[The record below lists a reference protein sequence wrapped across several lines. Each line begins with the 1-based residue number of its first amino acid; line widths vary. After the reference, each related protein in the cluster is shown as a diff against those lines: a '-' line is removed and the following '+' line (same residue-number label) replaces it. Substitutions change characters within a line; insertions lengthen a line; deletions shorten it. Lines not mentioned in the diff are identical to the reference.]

1 MGTITPSLTYVDGQT
16 LDAERHNENIY
27 DNTVGKGI
35 MSEANGGLESDNLHA
50 DFKVESE
57 HLQVEQT
64 SLARQGSNQ
73 TSIDCFQSAFGRAP
87 EDTYTTAT
95 APSDLF
101 VAIPGCS
108 IRFYQPYDASCAFFS
123 WSLFIDPYNYREFKP
138 DSENGQSVT
147 TVKDPL
153 MCIAAKIDGTLIEH
167 TRRKITQTV
176 WGAGNAAVASKV
188 YANGEAKCGQW
199 WDMTHMIPPAAGL
212 SKGYHDLQICLFMEI
227 MDSQKTVKFYRSWL
241 NSVEGTVRAFQRC
254 AFGIRNAKVV
264 TFL

>member
-16 LDAERHNENIY
+16 LDAEKHNENIY

-35 MSEANGGLESDNLHA
+35 MSEANGGLELDNLHP
-50 DFKVESE
+50 DFKVEGE
-57 HLQVEQT
+57 HLQIEQT

-87 EDTYTTAT
+87 ADTYTVAT

-123 WSLFIDPYNYREFKP
+123 WSLFVDPYNYREFGT
-138 DSENGQSVT
+138 DGAGGQ
-147 TVKDPL
+147 TVDTNTDPL
-153 MCIAAKIDGTLIEH
+153 MMIAAKLDGTLLNH
-167 TRRKITQTV
+167 TRRQLTQTV
-176 WGAGNAAVASKV
+176 WGGPTAGVAGKY
-188 YANGEAKCGQW
+188 YANGEAKCSQW
-199 WDMTHMIPPAAGL
+199 WDMTHMIPPTEGL

-227 MDSQKTVKFYRSWL
+227 MDSQKAIKFYRSWL
-241 NSVEGTVRAFQRC
+241 SSLEGTVRAFQRC